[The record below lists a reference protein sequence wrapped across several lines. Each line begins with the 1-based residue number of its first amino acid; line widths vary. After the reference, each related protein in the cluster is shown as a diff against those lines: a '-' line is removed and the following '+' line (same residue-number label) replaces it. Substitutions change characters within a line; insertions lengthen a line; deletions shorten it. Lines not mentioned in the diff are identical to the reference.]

1 MKLRT
6 LFSTRVVSAVL
17 SIPVFGLVVLALAVQ
32 AAEKLRAA
40 FVYFTN
46 PGDHGWTYAH
56 EVARQNVQAFR
67 KKVETTFVEN
77 VVEGPD
83 SVRVIRELAK
93 QGNDVIFTLLLATWT
108 IRSRWLK
115 SFQM

>member
-17 SIPVFGLVVLALAVQ
+17 SIPVFGLVSIAGIGSVQ

-67 KKVETTFVEN
+67 KK
-77 VVEGPD
+77 G
-83 SVRVIRELAK
+83 
-93 QGNDVIFTLLLATWT
+93 
-108 IRSRWLK
+108 
-115 SFQM
+115 